1 MNEIKTKVTRIIT
14 KDDLSLIEFVD
25 FSMLSL
31 AVNLEI
37 DDEVLISF
45 KPSSVAIAK
54 GNFELLS
61 HSNQI
66 KTNISNLEIG
76 EILTNVKAK
85 FKSFEIESII
95 SSKSAK
101 RLNLKQYDEITLLI
115 KATDI
120 FLKEK
125 LNAN

>member
-1 MNEIKTKVTRIIT
+1 MNEIKTKVTKIIT
-14 KDDLSLIEFVD
+14 KDDLSLVEFVD

-45 KPSSVAIAK
+45 KPSSVAISK
-54 GNFELLS
+54 GNLGLLS
-61 HSNQI
+61 YSNQI
-66 KTNISNLEIG
+66 KTNIINLEIG
-76 EILTNVKAK
+76 EILTSVRAK
-85 FKSFEIESII
+85 FQSFEIESII

-101 RLNLKQYDEITLLI
+101 RLNLKQDDEVTLLI

-125 LNAN
+125 LSAN